1 MIDRVRFITHE
12 VLPLVYDDS
21 ISYYEFL
28 CKVLDKLNE
37 VIDSDSA
44 QNDAL
49 ELLNQEIEDWES
61 DTDQKYDEFVAQV
74 DDQIEDFISQMV
86 EEYNSQSSYYV
97 GDYVYYENKIYRCI
111 QQISTPETFDPL
123 KWLNVVLADDLKNNQ
138 VIFEDYMTGLWSNFF
153 DQYIQT
159 LGIVQITGQST
170 TDVMS
175 QKAVTDILTE
185 HEENIENNEENI
197 AINEKMLYNI
207 YEVLKDTAY
216 EEQTGTSPAYSQ
228 SIPENASKYADIQ
241 MIGGKTLAYNQ
252 LINNG
257 NFATTE
263 GWAQTGSSFTVSNNV
278 CHVKSSANADS
289 SRIQKNTT
297 PRFITGH
304 KYYYTVYIV
313 PPKDNQ
319 LLINTAKLTSG
330 TITLRARSLVA
341 QTPLLVE
348 YIYTASEDSQGFR
361 IYYNRNANLT
371 ADDITDISNVMV
383 IDLTQMFGLGNEPT
397 TVEEFKALYPND
409 YYAYSIG
416 SLVDAKCD
424 KIVSFDSTDTQ
435 IQEYTIPNTI
445 QAIRNYGCSNG
456 DGVYNEVNIKNK
468 KYIHRIYDVNLGALT
483 WTYDDSNGFSLFTTT
498 LDYLK
503 IPSVAIC
510 GLYINHNV
518 ISISDLGNKEFSMY
532 EDNHQHYIAIRDDS
546 YTNASDFTT
555 AMDGVMLYYELQT
568 PQEYDISNY
577 ITDDNYIATSQGGS
591 LVIHQIDTTLPLPI
605 SIMYT
610 VKI

>member
-159 LGIVQITGQST
+159 LGVVQITGQST

-241 MIGGKTLAYNQ
+241 MIGGATKSYNQ
-252 LINNG
+252 MVKNG
-257 NFATTE
+257 NFVDTSD
-263 GWAQTGSSFTVSNNV
+263 WSKTGCNLSTNNNV
-278 CHVKSSANADS
+278 LTATITSASDTV
-289 SRIQKNTT
+289 RIQTKT
-297 PRFITGH
+297 PRFITGR
-304 KYYYTVYIV
+304 KYFYTVTFNSAKAI
-313 PPKDNQ
+313 Q
-319 LLINTAKLTSG
+319 ILLNAQKLTSG
-330 TITLRARSLVA
+330 TAVIRTYITTANT
-341 QTPLLVE
+341 QTILNG
-348 YIYTASEDSQGFR
+348 IYEPSNDLAYLN
-361 IYYNRNANLT
+361 IYFNRNEALAVN
-371 ADDITDISNVMV
+371 DVVEISNVMV
-383 IDLTQMFGLGNEPT
+383 IDLTRIFGSGNEPT

-409 YYAYSIG
+409 YYTYSMGTLING
-416 SLVDAKCD
+416 KCD
-424 KIVSFDSTDTQ
+424 KIVSLDSTDAQ
-435 IQEYTIPNTI
+435 IQEYIIPNTI
-445 QAIRNYGCSNG
+445 QAIPNYGCSNG
-456 DGVYNEVNIKNK
+456 DTVYNEVNIKNK
-468 KYIHRIYDVNLGALT
+468 KYIHRIFNVNLGILT

-510 GLYINHNV
+510 GLYINNNV
-518 ISISDLGNKEFSMY
+518 ISISDLGNKEFSLY
-532 EDNHQHYIAIRDDS
+532 EDNGDYVVAIRDDS
-546 YTNASDFTT
+546 YTSASDFTT

-610 VKI
+610 VKL